1 MRYALTSQAG
11 YLDEPWTKKV
21 PDQPALFLV
30 SLFFAQGGKERDPEE
45 EELEGE
51 ADPGEGVVPGAVVKV
66 LDAKGSFVEKEALIP
81 EDPAADSGGD
91 EEENED
97 DEEGKSFSPD
107 GFFEAAGGVFQDG
120 VGFLQI
126 DTVVLLRVR
135 LKRP

>member
-51 ADPGEGVVPGAVVKV
+51 ADPGEGVVPGDVY
-66 LDAKGSFVEKEALIP
+66 
-81 EDPAADSGGD
+81 
-91 EEENED
+91 
-97 DEEGKSFSPD
+97 
-107 GFFEAAGGVFQDG
+107 
-120 VGFLQI
+120 
-126 DTVVLLRVR
+126 
-135 LKRP
+135 KRQT